1 MTPSTARRVVGIDEA
16 GRGCVFGD
24 LVVAAFYVE
33 RLDDEALRAAGA
45 DDSKRI
51 AAERRGDVRAAL
63 APLGTALVRCIPPS
77 AIDAGNLNKLE
88 EHAIVELLTELRPDH
103 VVIDA
108 LGHPS
113 TLRATADRLLAALPG
128 DLRPSITI
136 EPKADANHPVVG
148 AASVFAK
155 TLRDERLA
163 ALCAEHG
170 ELGSGYP
177 GDPKTK
183 AWLRAWSQTKRPWP
197 PFVRT
202 KWATVTELQQTSLF

>member
-1 MTPSTARRVVGIDEA
+1 VKRRVVGIDEA

-24 LVVAAFYVE
+24 LVVAGYYVE
-33 RLDDEALRAAGA
+33 ALDELALRAAGA

-51 AAERRGDVRAAL
+51 PADRRGSVRAAL
-63 APLGTALVRCIPPS
+63 AGMGRAVVRRITPQR
-77 AIDAGNLNKLE
+77 IDTGNLNALE
-88 EHAIVELLTELRPDH
+88 EEAIVELLVELRPDH

-113 TLRATADRLLAALPG
+113 TLRATAERLLSALPG
-128 DLRPSITI
+128 DLRPEITI
-136 EPKADANHPVVG
+136 EPKADRNHAVVG

-155 TLRDERLA
+155 TLRDELLA
-163 ALCAEHG
+163 AHAAEHG

-183 AWLRAWSQTKRPWP
+183 AWLQGWSRSRRPWP
-197 PFVRT
+197 AFVRT
-202 KWATVTELQQTSLF
+202 KWATVTELQQGALF

>member
-1 MTPSTARRVVGIDEA
+1 MKRRVLGIDEA

-24 LVVAAFYVE
+24 LVVAGYFVE
-33 RLDDEALRAAGA
+33 ELDDLALRAAGA

-51 AAERRGDVRAAL
+51 AAPRRGDVRAAL
-63 APLGTALVRCIPPS
+63 AALGTASVRRIPPS
-77 AIDAGNLNKLE
+77 RIDAGNLNALE
-88 EHAIVELLTELRPDH
+88 EEAIVDLLVELRPDH

-128 DLRPSITI
+128 DLRPEVTI
-136 EPKADANHPVVG
+136 EPKADRTYAVVG

-155 TLRDERLA
+155 TLRDELLA
-163 ALCAEHG
+163 AHAAEHG

-183 AWLRAWSQTKRPWP
+183 AWLAAWSRTGRAWPG
-197 PFVRT
+197 FVRT
-202 KWATVTELQQTSLF
+202 KWATVTELRQGALF

>member
-1 MTPSTARRVVGIDEA
+1 MRRVLGIDEA

-24 LVVAAFYVE
+24 LVVAGYFVE
-33 RLDDEALRAAGA
+33 QLDDVALRAAGA

-51 AAERRGDVRAAL
+51 PAERRCQVRDAL
-63 APLGTALVRCIPPS
+63 QGLGRGVVRRITPPR
-77 AIDAGNLNKLE
+77 IDAGNLNRLE
-88 EHAIVELLTELRPDH
+88 EEAIVELLVELRPDH

-113 TLRATADRLLAALPG
+113 TLRATADRLLAALP
-128 DLRPSITI
+128 DDHRPTLTI
-136 EPKADANHPVVG
+136 EPKADRTYAVVG

-155 TLRDERLA
+155 TLRDELLA
-163 ALCAEHG
+163 ELSTHHG

-183 AWLRAWSQTKRPWP
+183 AWLQTWSRTRRPWP
-197 PFVRT
+197 DFVRT
-202 KWATVTELQQTSLF
+202 KWATVTDLQQTSLF